1 MGETLDS
8 RLVQDAPTQHPW
20 LSAHFQSFRGAS
32 FRMEGSCKLKAR
44 RATNSNEPR
53 SDDSSAILY
62 YINFVDASFCFAVSL
77 SIGEEELEGI
87 FFAWMVI

>member
-1 MGETLDS
+1 
-8 RLVQDAPTQHPW
+8 
-20 LSAHFQSFRGAS
+20 
-32 FRMEGSCKLKAR
+32 MEGSCKLKAR

-87 FFAWMVI
+87 FFCLDGNLNISFKIDISIHASFVVGI